1 MDATL
6 AAQAYDEIK
15 RMILAGELRGG
26 ERVSERDLTGRL
38 KVSRTPLREAL
49 KQLAREGLVQ
59 SRPQSGHYVRTY
71 DLKTVDDLYGLR
83 ETLEAHAITL
93 ALSRMEAGDRK
104 QLRALRQ
111 SLRKYD
117 GDAEQS
123 ERELSESQGVHE
135 LIARSARDAFLL
147 ETLLRLYDR
156 LQLFVWIDALYED
169 EAKLTRAEHRRL
181 LDAMIAGKRRDAITA
196 ARDHARRSHANVRK
210 ALLRRPSLG

>member
-71 DLKTVDDLYGLR
+71 DLKTVDDLYSLR

>member
-1 MDATL
+1 MDTTL

-15 RMILAGELRGG
+15 RMILGGELKGG
-26 ERVSERDLTGRL
+26 ERMSERDLTGRL

-49 KQLAREGLVQ
+49 KQLTREGLVV

-83 ETLEAHAITL
+83 EILEAHAITL
-93 ALSRMEAGDRK
+93 ALSRMDEVGRRR
-104 QLRALRQ
+104 LRTLRRD
-111 SLRKYD
+111 LRKYD

-123 ERELSESQGVHE
+123 QRELDESQGVHVS
-135 LIARSARDAFLL
+135 IARLAGDAFLL
-147 ETLLRLYDR
+147 ETLLGLYDR

-169 EAKLTRAEHRRL
+169 DAKLTRAEHRRL
-181 LDAMIAGKRRDAITA
+181 LDAMIAGRRRDAIA
-196 ARDHARRSHANVRK
+196 VARGHARRSHANVRK

>member
-38 KVSRTPLREAL
+38 RVSRTPLREAL

-71 DLKTVDDLYGLR
+71 DLKTVDDLYSLR

>member
-38 KVSRTPLREAL
+38 NVSRTPLREAL

-71 DLKTVDDLYGLR
+71 DLKTVDDLYGRR
-83 ETLEAHAITL
+83 ETLEARAITL
-93 ALSRMEAGDRK
+93 AIARMEAGDRK
-104 QLRALRQ
+104 QLQALRQ

-117 GDAEQS
+117 ADAEQS
-123 ERELSESQGVHE
+123 DRELVASQDVHE
-135 LIARSARDAFLL
+135 SIVRIARDAFLL

-169 EAKLTRAEHRRL
+169 EAKLTRAEHQRL
-181 LDAMIAGKRRDAITA
+181 LDAMIAGKRRDAIA
-196 ARDHARRSHANVRK
+196 IARDHARRSHANVRK

>member
-83 ETLEAHAITL
+83 ENLEAHAITL

-117 GDAEQS
+117 GNAEQS

-169 EAKLTRAEHRRL
+169 KAKLTREEHRRL
-181 LDAMIAGKRRDAITA
+181 LDAMIAGKRREAIAA